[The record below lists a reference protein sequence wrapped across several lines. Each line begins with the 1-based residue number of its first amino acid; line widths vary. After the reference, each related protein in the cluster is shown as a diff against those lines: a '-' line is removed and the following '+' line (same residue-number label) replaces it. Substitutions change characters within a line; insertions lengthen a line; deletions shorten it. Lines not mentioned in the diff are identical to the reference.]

1 MKKGK
6 LLAASLLVLLTMTG
20 CGGKKLT
27 CTSETNSL
35 GMEMKSTVD
44 VNFKGDKVNAMKI
57 VVDVTLPDS
66 MKEQKKT
73 IMESFEKENTVK
85 DAKVKETKNG
95 FKVEGSAD
103 AKTLGTDNEA
113 KYDDVKKALEASG
126 YKCK

>member
-1 MKKGK
+1 
-6 LLAASLLVLLTMTG
+6 MTG

-35 GMEMKSTVD
+35 GMEMKQTID
-44 VNFKGDKVNAMKI
+44 VNFKGDKVNGMKI
-57 VVDVTLPDS
+57 AIDVTLPDS

-73 IMESFEKENTVK
+73 IIESFKKEDTVK

-95 FKVEGSAD
+95 FKVTGSAD
-103 AKTLGTDNEA
+103 AEDLGADNEA
-113 KYDDVKKALEASG
+113 KYDDVKKALEANG

>member
-6 LLAASLLVLLTMTG
+6 WLVASLLVLLTMTG
-20 CGGKKLT
+20 CGSKSLT

-35 GMEMKSTVD
+35 GMEMKSTISSE
-44 VNFKGDKVNAMKI
+44 FKGDKLNSMK
-57 VVDVTLPDS
+57 VTVDVKLPES
-66 MKEQKKT
+66 MMSQKKT

-85 DAKVKETKNG
+85 EAKVKETKDG

-103 AKTLGTDNEA
+103 AKSLGTDNNA
-113 KYDDVKKALEASG
+113 KYDDVKKTLESAG

>member
-27 CTSETNSL
+27 CTNEVKQS
-35 GMEMKSTVD
+35 GVEMNQKIS
-44 VNFKGDKVNAMKI
+44 VNFKGDKVDSMKI
-57 VVDVTLPDS
+57 AIDVTLPDS
-66 MKEQKKT
+66 LKDQKQTMIDSVKS
-73 IMESFEKENTVK
+73 EVK

-95 FKVEGSAD
+95 FTVEGGAD
-103 AKTLGTDNEA
+103 AKDLGTDNDA
-113 KYDDVKKALEASG
+113 KYDDVKKTLETAG

>member
-1 MKKGK
+1 M
-6 LLAASLLVLLTMTG
+6 
-20 CGGKKLT
+20 
-27 CTSETNSL
+27 
-35 GMEMKSTVD
+35 
-44 VNFKGDKVNAMKI
+44 
-57 VVDVTLPDS
+57 
-66 MKEQKKT
+66 
-73 IMESFEKENTVK
+73 EKENTVK

>member
-1 MKKGK
+1 M
-6 LLAASLLVLLTMTG
+6 LLSMTG

-35 GMEMKSTVD
+35 GMEMISTVD

>member
-6 LLAASLLVLLTMTG
+6 WLAASLLVLLTMTG
-20 CGGKKLT
+20 CGSKSLT

-35 GMEMKSTVD
+35 GMEMKSTITSK
-44 VNFKGDKVNAMKI
+44 FKGDKLNSMK
-57 VVDVTLPDS
+57 VTVDVKLPES
-66 MKEQKKT
+66 MMSQKKT

-85 DAKVKETKNG
+85 EAKVKETKDG

-103 AKTLGTDNEA
+103 AKSLGTDNNA
-113 KYDDVKKALEASG
+113 KYDDVKKTLESAG